1 MQENILIILINLLVI
16 AGVGVSVIKFRYD
29 KQLQG
34 SRFKIVLYW
43 IAVAMI
49 LAANVL
55 SIFHNIHN

>member
-1 MQENILIILINLLVI
+1 MQGNILIILINLLVT
-16 AGVGVSVIKFRYD
+16 AGVVVSVIKFRYD
-29 KQLQG
+29 KQQG